1 MQIITFISD
10 FGSRDWFVAAVKGEI
25 LKITPA
31 ARIVDITHDI
41 MPYDVKGAAF
51 ILSAVY
57 GNFPAGA
64 IHLAVVDP
72 GVGGERRPVIVKSH
86 GHFFVGPDN
95 GIFSYV
101 YGKDSEVYEI
111 IVDKKPSATFHAR
124 DVFGPAAARLAG
136 NRPIGELA
144 RQTSSMVCFRRPEL
158 KNIRGCLYGEIAYI
172 DHFGNCITNLPNS
185 EDIGTIHV
193 AGKAVAVARSYGA
206 AQPGEVV
213 CVKGS
218 IGYYEIAC
226 NRGNASNL
234 LKARIGTGV
243 KAS

>member
-31 ARIVDITHDI
+31 AKIVDITHDI

-57 GNFPAGA
+57 GNFPTGA

-72 GVGGERRPVIVKSH
+72 GVGGDRRPVIVQSR
-86 GHFFVGPDN
+86 GHYFVGPDN

-101 YGKDSEVYEI
+101 YGGDSEVYEI
-111 IVDKKPSATFHAR
+111 EVDMQPSATFHAR

-136 NRPIGELA
+136 GRPIGELA
-144 RQTSSMVCFRRPEL
+144 RPTSSLVCFRRPEL
-158 KNIRGCLYGEIAYI
+158 KKIQGCLCGEIVYI

-185 EDIGTIHV
+185 ADIGAIHV
-193 AGKAVAVARSYGA
+193 AGKTVALAGSYGT

-226 NRGNASNL
+226 NRGNAGTL
-234 LKARIGTGV
+234 LRARIGMGV